1 MKMEIVHEKPWPN
14 GFLTKL
20 TVGELQILLGT
31 HLLLLAC
38 QSSSILNNW
47 KEFSKLLS
55 SSETNPWFIIC
66 WHTHYSSFLSWN
78 FSKTEDKEICNHLS
92 ICWEYLEC
100 FREILCLFCLQNT
113 LIHLADITDDMI
125 DCNSHA
131 DSSTNWLFH
140 KKADNEF
147 WKWCSLRSRILC
159 CF

>member
-20 TVGELQILLGT
+20 TVGELQILLET

-131 DSSTNWLFH
+131 DSCLKT
-140 KKADNEF
+140 EF
-147 WKWCSLRSRILC
+147 WTILSNVCSKQSDI
-159 CF
+159 FAIFS

>member
-20 TVGELQILLGT
+20 TVGELQILLET

-131 DSSTNWLFH
+131 DSCLKT
-140 KKADNEF
+140 EF
-147 WKWCSLRSRILC
+147 WTILSYVCSKKSDIIGDLS
-159 CF
+159 